1 MDFKD
6 IQSGLKKSQDADEDL
21 RDHSRECVT
30 FNNKRDGQ
38 WEPEIIA
45 RMGKRPRY
53 TDDRVG
59 PIVDQICGE
68 INNRDFALRAKPAGG
83 GASKDTADTLDGL
96 LRNIQNISRFG
107 NTRKGI
113 TRSIVE
119 GGIGGFEIVTD
130 YIDGDAFDQDIFW
143 KPIYDAVDRVWIDPS
158 SYERDHSD
166 ADWGVI
172 FEYISPKEFEKIAGD
187 DRNPAS
193 LNSSRLDSVYVQKPE
208 FVTVGRCY
216 YRKEEKIEIVQMSDG
231 SVYRVDDDFQSVVDE
246 LALEGITPTS
256 NTRTRKQ
263 SRFCMRYFDNDGW
276 INEEE
281 ETPFDFLPIAM
292 GYGNYHVSEGKR
304 VWRGVVERLM
314 DIQRVHNYAF
324 SQQVVETALAP
335 RPKYWMTREQ
345 AAGNEKQLASMNT
358 NLDPVQFYNF
368 QPNQAPPVYQGGAI
382 LNPQLQ
388 TLIEQTNSGINQ
400 AAGLFAANMGDNPNL
415 QSGIAI
421 EKQVDQ
427 GTNGI
432 DKWFEALE
440 CMLLYA
446 GRVTINA
453 IPRVYDSTRQIRV
466 LDEDGASRMVD
477 INRQV
482 LDVQTGKM
490 VSLNDL
496 SVGEYDVVCEIGQN
510 YRSKREQ
517 AAEEFARIAAIDPS
531 VMELGRDTWFRNID
545 APGFDDLADRARAMM
560 LQNGVIPQEQ
570 LTEEEAVWV
579 QQQQANAEQ
588 QPDPAM
594 VLAQA
599 EMTKAQ
605 ADMLGQQNKQA
616 ELQLRAAEIQSKHQS
631 QSEKLQS
638 ETALNFAKVEQGQQ
652 KLDQEAVFKQQQQQM
667 EVMRM
672 MLEQQKAQ
680 SDELAKLA
688 GALKMIREAM
698 GADVVVS
705 PDAAKA
711 YQNTAQDIAEGER

>member
-6 IQSGLKKSQDADEDL
+6 IQSDLKKSQDADEDL
-21 RDHSRECVT
+21 RDNSREANHFV
-30 FNNKRDGQ
+30 NKRDGQ
-38 WEPEIIA
+38 WEPEIVS

-53 TDDRVG
+53 TDDRVN

-68 INNRDFALRAKPAGG
+68 INQRDFALRAKPAGG
-83 GASKDTADTLDGL
+83 GASKDTAETLDGL
-96 LRNIQNISRFG
+96 LRNIQNISRFS

-113 TRSIVE
+113 SRSIVE

-143 KPIYDAVDRVWIDPS
+143 RPIYDAVDRVWIDPS

-166 ADWGVI
+166 ANWGVI
-172 FEYISPKEFEKIAGD
+172 FEYISPEEFKKLASDEDA
-187 DRNPAS
+187 NPNS
-193 LNSSRLDSVYVQKPE
+193 LDASRLDSVYVQKPD

-216 YRKEEKIEIVQMSDG
+216 YRKEEDIEIFLMSDG
-231 SVYRVDDDFQSVVDE
+231 SVYKNDDDFAQVVDE
-246 LALEGITPTS
+246 MQEAGITVVDS
-256 NTRTRKQ
+256 RTRKS
-263 SRFCMRYFDNDGW
+263 SRFCLRYFDNNGW
-276 INEEE
+276 LTEEE

-304 VWRGVVERLM
+304 IWRGVVEKLM

-345 AAGNEKQLASMNT
+345 AAGNEKQLKSMNT

-368 QPNQAPPVYQGGAI
+368 QPNQAPPTYQGGAI

-388 TLIEQTNSGINQ
+388 TLIEQTNLGINQ

-415 QSGIAI
+415 QSGVAI
-421 EKQVDQ
+421 ERQINQ
-427 GTNGI
+427 GSNGI
-432 DKWFEALE
+432 DKWFEAVE
-440 CMLLYA
+440 SMLLYA

-466 LDEDGASRMVD
+466 LDEDGTSRMVD

-482 LDVQTGKM
+482 LDTQTQQL
-490 VSLNDL
+490 VTLNDL

-517 AAEEFARIAAIDPS
+517 AAEEFARIAAIDPT

-545 APGFDDLADRARAMM
+545 APGFDALADRARAMM
-560 LQNGVIPQEQ
+560 LQQGVIPQDQ
-570 LTEEEAVWV
+570 LSEEEAAWMQEQEANA
-579 QQQQANAEQ
+579 QQQE
-588 QPDPAM
+588 DPNM

-605 ADMLGQQNKQA
+605 ADMLGQQNKQQ
-616 ELQLRAAEIQSKHQS
+616 ELQLKAADIQAKYTAQN
-631 QSEKLQS
+631 EKLQS
-638 ETALNFAKVEQGQQ
+638 ETALNMAKVDQGQQ
-652 KLDQEAVFKQQQQQM
+652 KLDLDTFKAQSDQQFK
-667 EVMRM
+667 VMQM

-680 SDELAKLA
+680 SDEIAKLA
-688 GALKMIREAM
+688 GALNQIKSAM
-698 GADVVVS
+698 GADVVMS
-705 PDAAKA
+705 ENAAQA
-711 YQNTAQDIAEGER
+711 YDETAKDITGAS